1 MDAVNKPSEGSE
13 ERGSRLAEV
22 VVAALSDAA
31 IKERSKRPSAEEELV
46 KEERNGLTRAKPFQ
60 PINPI
65 NRRSAAQPTKEQ
77 PAVKSNQVA
86 NSDQVAKSASE
97 SQQKP
102 VFKNLTL
109 ETNGV
114 PLGLVIQKA
123 IEAARHHD
131 DIVEGRG
138 STVVETTFKG
148 SPITATADSDPVEI
162 AINWTCH
169 RLREYYDSAEQRYR
183 KAEEGLRQNDV
194 RQNWICALYFGLGVA
209 FAWIFLLM
217 FRGLT
222 LWELGARLLRLLHG
236 VSG

>member
-22 VVAALSDAA
+22 VVAAMSDAA
-31 IKERSKRPSAEEELV
+31 IKERSKQPPAEEKPV
-46 KEERNGLTRAKPFQ
+46 KEERNRLTRAEPFQ

-65 NRRSAAQPTKEQ
+65 NRVRAAQPAKEQ
-77 PAVKSNQVA
+77 PAVKS
-86 NSDQVAKSASE
+86 DQVAECGSE
-97 SQQKP
+97 QQQKT
-102 VFKNLTL
+102 VLKNLTP
-109 ETNGV
+109 EINGV

-123 IEAARHHD
+123 IEAARRHD
-131 DIVEGRG
+131 EIVDGPG

-169 RLREYYDSAEQRYR
+169 RLREYYDSAEQRCR
-183 KAEEGLRQNDV
+183 KAEEDLRQNDI

-209 FAWIFLLM
+209 FGWIFLLM
-217 FRGLT
+217 FPGLT
-222 LWELGARLLRLLHG
+222 LWELGARLSRLLHS